1 MQNTPPAKTAQS
13 QPQQITTK
21 CPTCK
26 NSSIAITD
34 IESGEII
41 CSKCG
46 IVLKVYIY
54 PS

>member
-1 MQNTPPAKTAQS
+1 MKNTPPPAKTAQS

-21 CPTCK
+21 CPACK

-46 IVLKVYIY
+46 LVISERI
-54 PS
+54 